1 MPADLTFRNAA
12 IIDGS
17 GAPRVLGDVSVEGGR
32 IVRVGEGLPA
42 KREVD
47 ASGLVLAPGFV
58 DTHCHDDGAFIR
70 YPGME
75 FKLAQ
80 GVTTCINGNCGFSSI
95 PNIPGHQFMPG
106 DIVGGRSDW
115 TDLNSYFDACLERGP
130 ALNNMMLV
138 GHNRIRAYVVGLE
151 RRAPTADELA
161 EMRSLVEQAME
172 QGACGFS
179 TGLIYEPGKFSETDE
194 VVALCAES
202 GKRGGIYATHM
213 RNEGDRLLDAVE
225 EALLIGRQAKTPVHI
240 SHHKSAGRKNW
251 GRIGE
256 SLARVDRAIAAG
268 EDVTLDIYPYT
279 AGSGPMW
286 QYVNLDAIDVEWA
299 KNVLIAACPD
309 YREWEG
315 KSVPEIAT
323 EQEWSIEE
331 AVREILTSPRG
342 KEVVCIHFI
351 IDEADIETNL
361 RHPRVMIGSDGIPV
375 LNGKPHPRLFGT
387 MAKVLGHYVRDR
399 NVISLEEAIRRMTS
413 LSAERFGLA
422 GRGLVKEGYF
432 ADLVLL
438 DAATIA
444 DRATYQ
450 DPKQEPAGISMVVV
464 NGSVALEN
472 GAHTG
477 AGTGQMLRYRSESR

>member
-1 MPADLTFRNAA
+1 MAAALTFRNAT

-17 GAPRVLGDVSVEGGR
+17 GSPRFTADVSVEGSR
-32 IVRVGEGLPA
+32 ITRVGEGMPA
-42 KREVD
+42 TREID
-47 ASGLVLAPGFV
+47 ATGLVLAPGFV

-70 YPGME
+70 HPGME

-80 GVTTCINGNCGFSSI
+80 GVTTGVNGNCGFSSV
-95 PNIPGHQFMPG
+95 PNIPGHTFMPG

-115 TDLNSYFDACLERGP
+115 TDLDSYFDACMQRGP
-130 ALNNMMLV
+130 ALNNIMLV
-138 GHNRIRAYVVGLE
+138 GHNRVRSYVIGME
-151 RRAPTADELA
+151 KRAPTAEELA
-161 EMRSLVEQAME
+161 EMRALVAQAME

-194 VVALCAES
+194 VVALCEES
-202 GKRGGIYATHM
+202 GQRGGIYATHM
-213 RNEGDRLLDAVE
+213 RNEGERLLEAVE
-225 EALLIGRQAKTPVHI
+225 EALLIGRRAKTPVHI
-240 SHHKSAGRKNW
+240 SHHKSAGRRNW

-256 SLARVDRAIAAG
+256 SLSRIDRANAEG

-315 KSVPEIAT
+315 MGIPEIAT
-323 EQEWSIEE
+323 AQEWSVEE
-331 AVREILTSPRG
+331 TVKEILTSPRG

-387 MAKVLGHYVRDR
+387 MPRVLGHYVRDR
-399 NVISLEEAIRRMTS
+399 KVISLEEAVRRMTS

-422 GRGLVKEGYF
+422 GRGLVREGYF
-432 ADLVLL
+432 ADLVLF
-438 DAATIA
+438 DADTVR
-444 DRATYQ
+444 DTATYQ
-450 DPKQEPAGISMVVV
+450 DPKQEPAGIPFVVV
-464 NGSVALEN
+464 NGRIALEN
-472 GAHTG
+472 GTHTG
-477 AGTGQMLRYRSESR
+477 VAAGQMLRYRRETT